1 MNFCNCKILHIFVET
16 LDMEAIFKVNS
27 ESLTNDF
34 LLKLKNMFGKNSLF
48 EIKVV
53 DSEDETDYLLSN
65 ESNRLF
71 LLNSKTEAEKK

>member
-1 MNFCNCKILHIFVET
+1 MHIFVET

>member
-1 MNFCNCKILHIFVET
+1 
-16 LDMEAIFKVNS
+16 MEAIFKVNS

-65 ESNRLF
+65 EANRLF